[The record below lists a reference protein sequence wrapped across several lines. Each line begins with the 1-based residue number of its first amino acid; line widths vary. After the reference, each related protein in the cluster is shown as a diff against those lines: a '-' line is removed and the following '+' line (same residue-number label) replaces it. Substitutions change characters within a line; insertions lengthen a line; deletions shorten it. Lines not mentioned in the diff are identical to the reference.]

1 MCVGAALGE
10 AREADGGVWCL
21 GAEVFDLEF
30 EPAFE
35 LVGGDRDSW
44 VAADRQLDHGPSLDA
59 GGPCGNGC
67 QRASRAGHTHTPA
80 GLFGDATPG
89 YTSPKPGMVIAPYRS
104 PSVAERA
111 WDSTLIPTGQ
121 VPTMRRN
128 PFLDFQLTAEKAGY
142 PALLFVSLLCLT
154 LVVVPVALLAL
165 TQAVWVLG
173 LAVLSLIGAIAIL
186 SAGIAAAFADRGEPD
201 LEAPNAGAASD
212 ESPQVVPLRRSFQ
225 PPGDGHDRRA
235 A

>member
-1 MCVGAALGE
+1 
-10 AREADGGVWCL
+10 
-21 GAEVFDLEF
+21 
-30 EPAFE
+30 
-35 LVGGDRDSW
+35 
-44 VAADRQLDHGPSLDA
+44 
-59 GGPCGNGC
+59 
-67 QRASRAGHTHTPA
+67 
-80 GLFGDATPG
+80 
-89 YTSPKPGMVIAPYRS
+89 
-104 PSVAERA
+104 
-111 WDSTLIPTGQ
+111 
-121 VPTMRRN
+121 MRRN